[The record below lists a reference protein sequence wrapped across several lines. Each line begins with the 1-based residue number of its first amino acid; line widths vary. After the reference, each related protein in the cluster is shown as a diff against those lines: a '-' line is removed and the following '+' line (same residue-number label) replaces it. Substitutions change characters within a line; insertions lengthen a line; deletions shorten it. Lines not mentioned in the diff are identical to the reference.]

1 MKVAFFL
8 MAALLTASGVEAAEP
23 ESVRDRV
30 AQFLESNV
38 IGRTQRSTAT
48 GTIKSDG
55 QDYLVEFDATITWSN
70 LQRTESGLVF
80 DEQRDVKQSNTKI
93 DAKGARIG
101 DPIKSDRLVTQRYA
115 VAERKTTN
123 SLVGLTTVTQN
134 TQEDSTGL
142 GFVTMIE
149 ISADNKEIYVYQ
161 SMAGFAEKSLDGKNL
176 YPVSIASSA
185 TISLNKEGHVQ
196 TDETIKFYKVDINK
210 DFAREEINRFNI
222 SAIEINHKN

>member
-1 MKVAFFL
+1 MKFALFL
-8 MAALLTASGVEAAEP
+8 LASVIGTSIYGSESEP
-23 ESVRDRV
+23 LRDRV

-48 GTIKSDG
+48 GTIKADG
-55 QDYLVEFDATITWSN
+55 HDYLVEFEATITWSN

-93 DAKGARIG
+93 NANGAPIG
-101 DPIKSDRLVTQRYA
+101 KPIKSDRLVSHRYA
-115 VAERKTTN
+115 VSERKTTN
-123 SLVGLTTVTQN
+123 SLVGLTTVTTN
-134 TQEDSTGL
+134 TQDDSTGL

-149 ISADNKEIYVYQ
+149 LSPDDKELYVYQ
-161 SMAGFAEKSLDGKNL
+161 SMAGFAERSLDGKNL
-176 YPVSIASSA
+176 HPVSTASAS
-185 TISLNKEGHVQ
+185 TFSRNKEGKFQ

-222 SAIEINHKN
+222 SAFEVNPKN